1 MLNKTIITLA
11 AVLTL
16 GAASVAQAE
25 YQFDSSGAPIDMHI
39 VDAQRGAFA
48 SVDAPVVQAQPRG
61 SWSAAEQALFD
72 RTSRPYHLGEE
83 HFTRQVR

>member
-1 MLNKTIITLA
+1 MLNKTIIALA
-11 AVLTL
+11 AVLTM
-16 GAASVAQAE
+16 GAASVAQAQ

-48 SVDAPVVQAQPRG
+48 SADAPAVRAQRG

-83 HFTRQVR
+83 QFTR

>member
-16 GAASVAQAE
+16 GAASAAQAE

-48 SVDAPVVQAQPRG
+48 SADAPVVQAQPRG
-61 SWSAAEQALFD
+61 SWSTAEQALFD

-83 HFTRQVR
+83 QFTR

>member
-1 MLNKTIITLA
+1 MLNKTLIALA
-11 AVLTL
+11 AILVAGTV
-16 GAASVAQAE
+16 STAQAE

-61 SWSAAEQALFD
+61 TWSVSEQALFD

-83 HFTRQVR
+83 QFTR

>member
-1 MLNKTIITLA
+1 MLNKTLIALA

-16 GAASVAQAE
+16 GAASAQAQYE
-25 YQFDSSGAPIDMHI
+25 FDSSGAPINMHI

-48 SVDAPVVQAQPRG
+48 STDVPVVQVQRG

-83 HFTRQVR
+83 NFTR

>member
-1 MLNKTIITLA
+1 MLNKTLIALA
-11 AVLTL
+11 AVLVAGTV
-16 GAASVAQAE
+16 STAQAQ
-25 YQFDSSGAPIDMHI
+25 YTFDSSGAPIDMHI

-48 SVDAPVVQAQPRG
+48 STDAPVVQPRG

-83 HFTRQVR
+83 NFVR